1 VWIVSKTGGT
11 PYNVSRH
18 PDNDFA
24 PHWSLDGR
32 RLLWTAKRSQ
42 ETFDVWG
49 VWLTRADH
57 ERTASQWLKAFSEDA
72 GSDTKKEKKDEK
84 EKQPELPHVTIEF
97 ERLWERVEQITDLKG
112 NEGSAKTSPDG
123 KTIIF
128 TAEHEGDEDLY
139 SVDWN
144 GEDLKR
150 LTKEGAEPEQ
160 YVFDSKGKSIFFL
173 DGKGRIKRVGVDGK
187 PGDPIPFSARYE
199 IDSRLE
205 RAAVFDEAWRALNM
219 FFYDPDFHG
228 VDWAAQQEKY
238 RPWALAAS
246 IPSDFADVVNLMLG
260 ELNASHMGYRPPGS
274 RGPARDA
281 EDTTGW
287 IGVTYDPTAGGPGL
301 LVSEVLPD
309 SPAWR
314 TDVKIEKGE
323 RLLAING
330 DEVEAN
336 TNVFG
341 LFVDTVDQR
350 TQLRVLGV
358 DGVERTVVVKPVNI
372 LSQRQ
377 LRYEEWV
384 RERRRLTEEWSRGR
398 LGYIHIQGM
407 NAPSFEEFERMLFA
421 AADGKEGLLVDVRF
435 NGGGWTT
442 DYLMAVLMVQRH
454 AYTVP
459 RGADPSIRAYPQGRL
474 PLAAW
479 TRPAAAICNEQSY
492 SNAEIFS
499 YAFQTLERGPV
510 IGWPTFGAVI
520 STGGTRTLDGATV
533 RLPGRGW
540 FVAPTG
546 VNMEN
551 NGAVPNV
558 LVAQPP
564 AEDHSATEDTQLRR
578 AVEVLLADLE
588 SDPRTG
594 AW

>member
-1 VWIVSKTGGT
+1 
-11 PYNVSRH
+11 
-18 PDNDFA
+18 
-24 PHWSLDGR
+24 
-32 RLLWTAKRSQ
+32 
-42 ETFDVWG
+42 
-49 VWLTRADH
+49 
-57 ERTASQWLKAFSEDA
+57 
-72 GSDTKKEKKDEK
+72 
-84 EKQPELPHVTIEF
+84 
-97 ERLWERVEQITDLKG
+97 
-112 NEGSAKTSPDG
+112 
-123 KTIIF
+123 
-128 TAEHEGDEDLY
+128 
-139 SVDWN
+139 
-144 GEDLKR
+144 
-150 LTKEGAEPEQ
+150 
-160 YVFDSKGKSIFFL
+160 
-173 DGKGRIKRVGVDGK
+173 
-187 PGDPIPFSARYE
+187 
-199 IDSRLE
+199 
-205 RAAVFDEAWRALNM
+205 
-219 FFYDPDFHG
+219 
-228 VDWAAQQEKY
+228 
-238 RPWALAAS
+238 
-246 IPSDFADVVNLMLG
+246 
-260 ELNASHMGYRPPGS
+260 
-274 RGPARDA
+274 
-281 EDTTGW
+281 
-287 IGVTYDPTAGGPGL
+287 
-301 LVSEVLPD
+301 
-309 SPAWR
+309 
-314 TDVKIEKGE
+314 
-323 RLLAING
+323 
-330 DEVEAN
+330 
-336 TNVFG
+336 
-341 LFVDTVDQR
+341 
-350 TQLRVLGV
+350 
-358 DGVERTVVVKPVNI
+358 
-372 LSQRQ
+372 
-377 LRYEEWV
+377 
-384 RERRRLTEEWSRGR
+384 
-398 LGYIHIQGM
+398 M